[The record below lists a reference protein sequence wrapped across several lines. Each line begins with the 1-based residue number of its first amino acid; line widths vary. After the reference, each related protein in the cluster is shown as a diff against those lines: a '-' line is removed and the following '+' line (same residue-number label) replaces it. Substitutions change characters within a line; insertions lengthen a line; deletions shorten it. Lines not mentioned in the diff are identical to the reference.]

1 MDKLIYNN
9 KNLAQ
14 FAMEVKTQES
24 PNREITLTIKL
35 TEAETNKYKE
45 KAAQK
50 LAKQIKVKG
59 FRAGKAPLDVVE
71 KHIGKP
77 VFIQEVLDI
86 ALPQTYFDAIKQEKV
101 EPITKPQ
108 IEVKSVE
115 PLEFDAKVAL
125 MPEVKL
131 NNITKIKIKREKQKI
146 EKDEL
151 DGTIY
156 ELRKYQATYK
166 DIDRDAKIGDRAEID
181 FEGFEE
187 DDTTLDNTASKNY
200 PIVIGDNAF
209 VPGFEENLI
218 GMKTG
223 DKKEFVI
230 TFPKDYHRKDFQNKK
245 VKFKVSLNRLEEMQL
260 PEVNKE
266 FSKKIIGKELDE
278 KEFIEAIKT
287 DILRQKE
294 SKEDQ
299 RQQAKLFEEIAKQAD
314 INMSS
319 LIVDEELDYMLH
331 QQKHELEQRGI
342 KWEEFLKSMDEKK
355 RDIREERKDEAE
367 QRVKVRLALRDIIK
381 EKDLAVKDEE
391 VLAKLKEF
399 NQSKADLTP
408 NSGAFKQVKDQLLLE
423 KVFNEFLEKSVA

>member
-1 MDKLIYNN
+1 
-9 KNLAQ
+9 
-14 FAMEVKTQES
+14 
-24 PNREITLTIKL
+24 
-35 TEAETNKYKE
+35 
-45 KAAQK
+45 
-50 LAKQIKVKG
+50 
-59 FRAGKAPLDVVE
+59 
-71 KHIGKP
+71 
-77 VFIQEVLDI
+77 
-86 ALPQTYFDAIKQEKV
+86 AIKQEKV